1 VTSPAS
7 ARCTTHSD
15 AQAEA
20 SCARCGDF
28 VCRLCGPL
36 EPVALCPRCAL
47 KTTLEFE
54 EPGES
59 TLARA
64 FYVTA
69 RDAVG
74 SPSRMGE
81 RLGGSGHVLTALS
94 FVTVAALLGLVPLSL
109 ILAAPLLAVADAVRL
124 GLRSTGVLS
133 VGVSVVLL
141 AVALATLLALSVLV
155 FTSWVRLA
163 ARITGI
169 HVRSDVL
176 LRATSYGLSLLA
188 LPVLGPVLLPVAFA
202 QALLATHAALAM
214 RATSQ
219 RAALTL
225 VLACTIGLVELGLVA
240 AVLLPLLV

>member
-1 VTSPAS
+1 M
-7 ARCTTHSD
+7 
-15 AQAEA
+15 
-20 SCARCGDF
+20 
-28 VCRLCGPL
+28 CRLCGPL

-74 SPSRMGE
+74 SPSRMAE
-81 RLGGSGHVLTALS
+81 RLGGSGHVLSALS
-94 FVTVAALLGLVPLSL
+94 FVTIAALLGLVPLSL
-109 ILAAPLLAVADAVRL
+109 ILAAPLLSVADAVRL

-133 VGVSVVLL
+133 VGVFVVLL
-141 AVALATLLALSVLV
+141 AVALATLLSLSVLV
-155 FTSWVRLA
+155 FASWVRMA

-169 HVRSDVL
+169 RVRSDVV
-176 LRATSYGLSLLA
+176 LRATAYGLSLLA
-188 LPVLGPVLLPVAFA
+188 LPVLGPVLLPLAFA
-202 QALLATHAALAM
+202 QALLATHRALAI
-214 RATSQ
+214 RGDSV

-225 VLACTIGLVELGLVA
+225 LIARAIGLAELGLFA
-240 AVLLPLLV
+240 LLMTTVLA